1 MIEENN
7 DREELKTILYKTAGA
22 ILGFIFVKA
31 IIFNA
36 EDDFLWH
43 MFWGTLFS
51 GELQWKQVIDEVI
64 MTWTALKLTIGVI
77 VGEFLGGMIAKGT
90 IQKFIQ
96 DVKTEVDNEEDNDK
110 K

>member
-1 MIEENN
+1 MSEEQNN
-7 DREELKTILYKTAGA
+7 KEELKIMLYKLVGA

-43 MFWGTLFS
+43 MFWGTLFE
-51 GELQWKQVIDEVI
+51 GEIVWEHMKEVLVS
-64 MTWTALKLTIGVI
+64 WAFLKLAIGVI
-77 VGEFLGGMIAKGT
+77 VGEFLGSMIAKGT
-90 IQKFIQ
+90 IQKFIN
-96 DVKTEVDNEEDNDK
+96 DVKTEMDEEEASDK